1 MACNH
6 EQGICQPNESDC
18 PDLRAAAR
26 ALVEAVEQCHPQLI
40 PCAPGSYAEYHI
52 SDPGYW
58 DDIVAAARTLAAAL
72 GEG

>member
-1 MACNH
+1 MSATSS
-6 EQGICQPNESDC
+6 QA

-26 ALVEAVEQCHPQLI
+26 ALVEAVEECHPQLI